1 MRPYH
6 VLVMVVILICVGY
19 LLMAYATMDRMYEL
33 HVESVAV
40 HADDL
45 QKINNNGTIYYVP
58 K

>member
-6 VLVMVVILICVGY
+6 VIIMVLVLICVGY
-19 LLMAYATMDRMYEL
+19 LLMAYATMDRLHEL
-33 HVESVAV
+33 QVESVAV

-45 QKINNNGTIYYVP
+45 QKVRSKGTTYYVP

>member
-6 VLVMVVILICVGY
+6 VIIMVLALICIGY
-19 LLMAYATMDRMYEL
+19 LLMAYATMNMVYEL
-33 HVESVAV
+33 HIESVAV